1 MNQTAL
7 VFISWLL
14 IVAAYADAAGP
25 PNVVVIF
32 ADDLGY
38 GDLGCYGHPTI
49 HTPNLD
55 RMAAEGLR
63 FTQFYSAAV
72 VCTPS
77 RAALMTGRYPI
88 RSGLS
93 EESPRVLFPES
104 GGGLPASEL
113 TIAEFLKTAGYDT
126 QCVGKWHLGHLPQF
140 LPTTQG
146 FDHYFGLP
154 YSNDMDRLPSSPKG
168 LKAFL
173 DPKSEYWNVPLMR
186 GTEIVERP
194 ADQTTLTKR
203 YTDEAVGFLNE
214 HKPGG
219 RPFFL
224 YLAHSMPHVPLFR
237 SHEFENVSKRG
248 LFGDAVEEVDWSVG
262 QVLDALRKNGLAEN
276 TLVWFT
282 SDNGPWII
290 KGLQGGSAGLL
301 RDGKGST
308 FEGGMR
314 EPGIAWWPGTIKPG
328 VSAELASTLD
338 ILPTAC
344 ALAGVELPQDRVY
357 DGYNLLPLLK
367 DRAASPR
374 NEMIYYRGQEIFAV
388 RQGPWKAHFTTQTGY
403 GGKPEK
409 HDTPVLYNIEQD
421 PSETTDLAADHA
433 DIIARLT
440 ELAEKQKAT
449 VKPVPSQLKIKL
461 PKSE

>member
-1 MNQTAL
+1 MRTAL
-7 VFISWLL
+7 FCCSLL
-14 IVAAYADAAGP
+14 VSVAITPALAANT

-38 GDLGCYGHPTI
+38 GDLACYGHPTI
-49 HTPNLD
+49 KTPNLD

-77 RAALMTGRYPI
+77 RAALMTGRHAI

-93 EESPRVLFPES
+93 NENPRVLYPDS
-104 GGGLPASEL
+104 IGGLQESEI
-113 TIAEFLKTAGYDT
+113 TIAELLKTKGYET
-126 QCVGKWHLGHLPQF
+126 ACVGKWHLGHHPQF
-140 LPTTQG
+140 LPTNQG

-154 YSNDMDRLPSSPKG
+154 YSNDMDRVPSAPKG
-168 LKAFL
+168 RKAFL
-173 DPKSEYWNVPLMR
+173 DPQSEYWNVPLMR
-186 GTEIVERP
+186 NTEIVERP

-203 YTDEAVGFLNE
+203 YTTEAVGFISE
-214 HKPGG
+214 HKESDK
-219 RPFFL
+219 PFFL

-237 SHEFENVSKRG
+237 SPEFENVSKRG

-262 QVLDALRKNGLAEN
+262 EVLDALRKNGLAEN

-282 SDNGPWII
+282 SDNGPWLIQ
-290 KGLQGGSAGLL
+290 GLQGGSAGLL

-328 VSAELASTLD
+328 VTAELASTLD

-344 ALAGVELPQDRVY
+344 ALAGVALPKDRVY
-357 DGYNLLPLLK
+357 DGYDLSGLLK
-367 DRAASPR
+367 NGEASPR
-374 NEMIYYRGQEIFAV
+374 NEMYYYRGEDIFAV
-388 RQGPWKAHFTTQTGY
+388 RQGPWKVHFTTQIGY

-409 HDTPVLYNIEQD
+409 HDPPVLHNIEHD
-421 PSETTDLAADHA
+421 PSETTDVAADHPE
-433 DIIARLT
+433 IVERLT
-440 ELAEKQKAT
+440 KLAEEHKKT
-449 VKPVPSQLKIKL
+449 VEKVPSQLTRV
-461 PKSE
+461 E